1 MGFRLRAA
9 VPIFLAAVVSSVSA
23 AQTKPAAPET
33 APPAAQPVPQDV
45 LHILSDAVEAL
56 VNDNPSGFMD
66 LFDPKMS
73 GYSVLRE
80 EIEGLLN
87 ANDVSAT
94 IDIVSDKGDEYKR
107 LLELDWLLVI
117 GEKNSSSGHKETRRQ
132 VLTCSI
138 ERHGKQWKIVAL
150 EPLAFFK

>member
-9 VPIFLAAVVSSVSA
+9 VPIFLAAVVSSISA

-33 APPAAQPVPQDV
+33 PSPAAQPVPRDV
-45 LHILSDAVEAL
+45 LHVFSDAVEAL

-66 LFDPKMS
+66 LFDPKMP

-94 IDIVSDKGDEYKR
+94 IDIVSDEGDESKR

-117 GEKNSSSGHKETRRQ
+117 GEKNSSSAMA
-132 VLTCSI
+132 SS
-138 ERHGKQWKIVAL
+138 GKSW
-150 EPLAFFK
+150 PSSR